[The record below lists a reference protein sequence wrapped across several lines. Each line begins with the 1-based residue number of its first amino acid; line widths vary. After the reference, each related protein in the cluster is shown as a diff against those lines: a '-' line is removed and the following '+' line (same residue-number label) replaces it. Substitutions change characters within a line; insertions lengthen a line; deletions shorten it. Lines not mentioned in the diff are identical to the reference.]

1 MTLEAAGP
9 LEAGDWR
16 WWRLLV
22 VHANLTNLI
31 WTQAGCVVAVVLVV
45 VLCTPGTLQTCY
57 GRHHRNFRKITSPVL
72 FLLLLLLLEG

>member
-45 VLCTPGTLQTCY
+45 VLCTPGTLHTLAMAATIATLE
-57 GRHHRNFRKITSPVL
+57 KSPVL
-72 FLLLLLLLEG
+72 FFFFIIIT